1 MKLTLFDEPDALV
14 VPSGAVFRSGNT
26 DYVFV
31 IENGHAVRRRVSV
44 LYSASSDTVLSEED
58 GEVRE
63 GDIVIDQ
70 ADTKGIY
77 EGAAVR

>member
-1 MKLTLFDEPDALV
+1 M
-14 VPSGAVFRSGNT
+14 
-26 DYVFV
+26 